1 MHINVRS
8 AFLSLV
14 VATAYLALLVA
25 PAAAATAEIG
35 AVDETRAGALPSPI
49 TTGGFAVQVS
59 EAAGTYAVPP
69 GYSTIISWRHSA
81 GTTLGPLTFKV
92 YRPTGATREFMA
104 VASDTQLITTP
115 ETVHSF
121 NVHIPVQPG
130 DRIGLSSE
138 EVQLAY
144 ETFLPED
151 RIGFFNGDV
160 PLGDVSTTQGDPFP
174 EFKLAVAAT
183 VESPPVA
190 APPPAVAAPPPVSY
204 ALPPMVPGPPKLT
217 FLTLAPRAFVPAR
230 RGAATRSRKLRGSGT
245 KVSYRSDVTAT
256 VRFTVQRRRAGRRT
270 RSGTRVRCLAP
281 SRRNRRG
288 ARCTRYVA
296 LPGSFTDTARAGSN
310 SFYFTGRLGGR
321 TLTAGS
327 YRLRATPNAGGV
339 AGRPVD
345 VSFRIVTRRR

>member
-1 MHINVRS
+1 MHLGVRS
-8 AFLSLV
+8 TYMSIAVVTAVFLTL
-14 VATAYLALLVA
+14 LAG
-25 PAAAATAEIG
+25 PAAAATTEIG

-49 TTGGFAVQVS
+49 TSGGFAVQVS

-69 GYSTIISWRHSA
+69 GYSTITSWRHSA

-92 YRPTGATREFMA
+92 YRPTGATREFVA

-130 DRIGLSSE
+130 DRIGLSSD

-144 ETFLPED
+144 ESFLPED
-151 RIGFFNGDV
+151 RIGFFNEDV
-160 PLGDVSTTQGDPFP
+160 PLGGVSTTQGDPFP
-174 EFKLAVAAT
+174 EFKLAVVAT

-190 APPPAVAAPPPVSY
+190 APPPAEAPPVSY

-217 FLTLAPRAFVPAR
+217 FLTLAPRAFAAAR
-230 RGAATRSRKLRGSGT
+230 RGSATRSRRLRASGT
-245 KVSYRSDVTAT
+245 KVSYRSDVAAT
-256 VRFTVQRRRAGRRT
+256 VRFAVQRRRAGRRT
-270 RSGTRVRCLAP
+270 HSGTPVGCLAP

-288 ARCTRYVA
+288 ARCTRYVGV
-296 LPGSFTDTARAGSN
+296 PGSFTDMAHAGSN
-310 SFYFTGRLGGR
+310 SFYFTGRIGRR
-321 TLTAGS
+321 TLTPGS
-327 YRLRATPNAGGV
+327 YRLRATPSAGGV

-345 VSFRIVTRRR
+345 VSFRITRRAG